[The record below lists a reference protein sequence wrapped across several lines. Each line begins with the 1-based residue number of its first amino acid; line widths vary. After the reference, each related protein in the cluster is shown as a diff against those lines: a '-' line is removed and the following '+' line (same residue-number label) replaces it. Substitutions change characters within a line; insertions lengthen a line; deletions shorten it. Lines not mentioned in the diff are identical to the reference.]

1 MAIARRAVRLGATA
15 PLKSGDPTVEEL
27 SRQLND
33 LKRSLPSFVIQGVS
47 VDFHVMGPGSQTIKH
62 GLGRTPSGVLL
73 TYLNYPGAAGTW
85 CNNGWD
91 STVIYIYASV
101 EATGKLWVF

>member
-1 MAIARRAVRLGATA
+1 MAIARRAVRPAGVTLER
-15 PLKSGDPTVEEL
+15 SDDPSVDAL
-27 SRQLND
+27 ARKLAD
-33 LKRSLPSFVIQGVS
+33 LQRSLPAFVTQGVS

-62 GLGRTPSGVLL
+62 GLGRTPRGVLL